1 MAQSGN
7 AATATNVSNE
17 CVDHPVAFMF
27 RFVRRRWIAHAAILA
42 AVLTAVAC
50 SVGTQYG
57 VKFLVDTLSAH
68 DVGTQRVWSAFGL
81 LIVLIAADN
90 SLWRVA
96 CWIANYAFVGITG
109 DVRRYLFRHLTG
121 HAPGFFAD
129 RLPGTLAS
137 RVSATSN
144 AVFAVETMFVWN
156 VLPPCAATVAAI
168 VLVGT
173 VSIAMAAVLLVVGAA
188 MVVGMFWFAAA
199 GRPLHHDFADKA
211 AAVDGEVVDVVSNM
225 PLVWS
230 CGGLRRE
237 WHRFD
242 GTVAREMT
250 ARQSSLFYL
259 ERLRIAHAAITI
271 ILTLGLL
278 AWAIVLWQRGA
289 VTTGDVV
296 LACTLGLSVLHAT
309 RDLAVA
315 LVDVTQHIARLSEAL
330 ETLLV
335 PHQLRDHPEAAPLV
349 RRGASV
355 ALDNISF
362 RYPNGHGVF
371 AGLSLALE
379 RGQRVGLVGPSGGGK
394 SSVFA
399 LLQRFYDVQGG
410 RILID
415 GQDVT
420 RVKQES
426 LRAAIAVVPQDL
438 SLFHRTAMEN
448 IRYAR
453 PEATDAEV
461 LEASAIARCR
471 DFIEAL
477 PNGFDTVV
485 GDRGI
490 KLSGGQRQRIAI
502 ARAFLKDSP
511 LLLLD
516 EATSALDTE
525 SEEAIQEALASLMRG
540 RTVIAIAHRLST
552 VRNFDRIVVLQA
564 GQVVQD
570 GPPDHLMHRE
580 GLYRRLV
587 QREMSRLSRQAA

>member
-1 MAQSGN
+1 
-7 AATATNVSNE
+7 
-17 CVDHPVAFMF
+17 
-27 RFVRRRWIAHAAILA
+27 
-42 AVLTAVAC
+42 
-50 SVGTQYG
+50 
-57 VKFLVDTLSAH
+57 
-68 DVGTQRVWSAFGL
+68 
-81 LIVLIAADN
+81 
-90 SLWRVA
+90 
-96 CWIANYAFVGITG
+96 
-109 DVRRYLFRHLTG
+109 
-121 HAPGFFAD
+121 
-129 RLPGTLAS
+129 
-137 RVSATSN
+137 
-144 AVFAVETMFVWN
+144 
-156 VLPPCAATVAAI
+156 
-168 VLVGT
+168 
-173 VSIAMAAVLLVVGAA
+173 
-188 MVVGMFWFAAA
+188 
-199 GRPLHHDFADKA
+199 
-211 AAVDGEVVDVVSNM
+211 
-225 PLVWS
+225 
-230 CGGLRRE
+230 
-237 WHRFD
+237 
-242 GTVAREMT
+242 
-250 ARQSSLFYL
+250 
-259 ERLRIAHAAITI
+259 
-271 ILTLGLL
+271 
-278 AWAIVLWQRGA
+278 
-289 VTTGDVV
+289 
-296 LACTLGLSVLHAT
+296 
-309 RDLAVA
+309 
-315 LVDVTQHIARLSEAL
+315 
-330 ETLLV
+330 
-335 PHQLRDHPEAAPLV
+335 
-349 RRGASV
+349 V